1 MNYFVTIYTDPLLDY
16 EGATHSFIGLT
27 HKSPDDLE
35 NENPTWYKKIYPS
48 INIDGNDEGFFGFGS
63 IKFNILA
70 VLYYVRGKVFENN
83 HYIAEYNEEKVE
95 VLIDSNGLVVK
106 GGEIK
111 SE

>member
-48 INIDGNDEGFFGFGS
+48 INSTSKYCLIS
-63 IKFNILA
+63 IFWKF
-70 VLYYVRGKVFENN
+70 
-83 HYIAEYNEEKVE
+83 
-95 VLIDSNGLVVK
+95 
-106 GGEIK
+106 
-111 SE
+111 